1 MKNESYAEPIQR
13 LSDLEWLT
21 YKKENQSCVDDLF
34 TGQLIEAYHC
44 LVNNHITVNTQT
56 FNILPV
62 PIVSP
67 RNVSGLVHLEDC
79 FTKFCNVEH
88 LVGPEGFQCGHCTD
102 GRVPQSSGSGIQQ
115 PTQRRTRSSV
125 KSPGLPNRADSA
137 FQSTMLSTSS
147 CMSPIPRA
155 EGLNDSGFHDNVF
168 RTSTPVNSEN
178 SRFVFP
184 SRNMRETERRCL
196 LRQLPECLVIQLM
209 RFTYNQ
215 YSRQSRKMCSPVSI
229 PLKGL
234 DLTSIIYDNVTN
246 RTDMTAEQKC
256 LKYDLY
262 GICVH
267 LGAESTSYG
276 HYICYCQAKNGVWY
290 KFDDELVWEVNI
302 EYEMTTRE
310 IRENA
315 YMLFYK
321 RQHGQHD

>member
-13 LSDLEWLT
+13 LSELEWLT
-21 YKKENQSCVDDLF
+21 YKKANHSVVDELF

-44 LVNNHITVNTQT
+44 LVDNHITVNTQT

-67 RNVSGLVHLEDC
+67 RTVSGLVHLEDC
-79 FTKFCNVEH
+79 FTKYCNIEH
-88 LVGPEGFQCGHCTD
+88 LVGPEGFQCSHCETS
-102 GRVPQSSGSGIQQ
+102 GNPGQGVRQSARKS
-115 PTQRRTRSSV
+115 TKSSH
-125 KSPGLPNRADSA
+125 SASHGTADSA
-137 FQSTMLSTSS
+137 FHSQVLSTSS
-147 CMSPIPRA
+147 VMSPIPKS

-168 RTSTPVNSEN
+168 RTSTPVSGES

-184 SRNMRETERRCL
+184 SRHMRETERRCL
-196 LRQLPECLVIQLM
+196 LQQLPECLVIQLL
-209 RFTYNQ
+209 RFSFNQ
-215 YSRQSRKMCSPVSI
+215 FSRQSRKIGASVSI

-246 RTDMTAEQKC
+246 RNDDFTEKKVK
-256 LKYDLY
+256 KYDLY

-267 LGAESTSYG
+267 LGAESTNFG
-276 HYICYCQAKNGVWY
+276 HYICYCQAENGIWY

-302 EYEMTTRE
+302 EYELTTRE

-315 YMLFYK
+315 YLLFYK
-321 RQHGQHD
+321 RAKD